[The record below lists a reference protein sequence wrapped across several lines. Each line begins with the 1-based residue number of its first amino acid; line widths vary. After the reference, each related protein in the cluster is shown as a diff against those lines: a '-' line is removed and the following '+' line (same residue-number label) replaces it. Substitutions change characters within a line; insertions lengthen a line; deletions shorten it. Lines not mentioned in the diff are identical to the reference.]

1 MLGEVEHM
9 EFIFPLLKEV
19 LVLVGGKRWK
29 EKWKWPESRTQPP
42 FLCQGWRVGLGIG
55 RWGFGYCVSPPFFLF
70 YFSQQFSCSFLY
82 FNMHANTCSLQMA
95 AWRDWGLRLTTD
107 LWPLAERGNAPIEGM
122 RLWCWKSI
130 SLPPTSS
137 KREVTDLLSSP
148 IWTRVPLQ
156 TLSWVKPWFM
166 SEVHFCVGLEP
177 VQVFLACACHQWSK
191 VAALARISTLC
202 QGSKRWAWTPTHKGL
217 LNGAKSR
224 DLCRPWSKC
233 WWKWRTCVAQNNFFF
248 LISEQLTS
256 NLIILSIALSS

>member
-1 MLGEVEHM
+1 MCWGNWTHGFYYPFAQGSSRFSWWEAMKREVKMARIQDTTSISMPGLESGAQNRQVRIWLLCLTP
-9 EFIFPLLKEV
+9 IFSVLFLPTIFLLF
-19 LVLVGGKRWK
+19 LVL
-29 EKWKWPESRTQPP
+29 Q
-42 FLCQGWRVGLGIG
+42 
-55 RWGFGYCVSPPFFLF
+55 YD
-70 YFSQQFSCSFLY
+70 
-82 FNMHANTCSLQMA
+82 ANTCSLQMA

-107 LWPLAERGNAPIEGM
+107 LWPLTERGNAPIEGM
-122 RLWCWKSI
+122 RPWCWKSI

-202 QGSKRWAWTPTHKGL
+202 QGSKRRARTPTHKGL

-224 DLCRPWSKC
+224 DFCRPWSKR
-233 WWKWRTCVAQNNFFF
+233 WWKRRTCVAQNTVAIFY
-248 LISEQLTS
+248 I
-256 NLIILSIALSS
+256 